1 MTEIY
6 IILLLIILI
15 LVVLMVL
22 ILSQKKNLTQ
32 AIQTKLDQDNQ
43 ENKILTYKQNIE
55 MLEGFDKK
63 VHEMIERNLSFE
75 RETTKNFQD
84 FYQNLT
90 RSLGESFDKQH
101 QVLETRLNK
110 IDTKVNESL
119 EEGFEKTQKTFT
131 NIVERLSK
139 IDEAQKKIEA
149 LSTDIGDLQSVLT
162 DKSARGAFGEVN
174 LNQILKAVF
183 GDKNDRIFRIQHQF
197 STGVRAD
204 AVLFTPEPLGTIAID
219 AKFPLEN
226 YQKMVSF
233 PLNSLESSNYEKIF
247 KADVRKHIDDI
258 SNKYIIH
265 EETSDQALMF
275 LPAEAIFAYIN
286 AYHPDLIAY
295 SQKKRV
301 WITSPTTLMSTLTT
315 IQTIMTNMERDKYA
329 KEIQNE
335 LIKLKLE
342 FDRYRDRWDK
352 LSGSIDRVSKEI
364 KDINVTTQKITNRFD
379 AISNVEYK
387 GIEEIESE

>member
-1 MTEIY
+1 
-6 IILLLIILI
+6 
-15 LVVLMVL
+15 
-22 ILSQKKNLTQ
+22 
-32 AIQTKLDQDNQ
+32 
-43 ENKILTYKQNIE
+43 
-55 MLEGFDKK
+55 
-63 VHEMIERNLSFE
+63 
-75 RETTKNFQD
+75 
-84 FYQNLT
+84 
-90 RSLGESFDKQH
+90 
-101 QVLETRLNK
+101 
-110 IDTKVNESL
+110 
-119 EEGFEKTQKTFT
+119 
-131 NIVERLSK
+131 
-139 IDEAQKKIEA
+139 
-149 LSTDIGDLQSVLT
+149 
-162 DKSARGAFGEVN
+162 
-174 LNQILKAVF
+174 
-183 GDKNDRIFRIQHQF
+183 
-197 STGVRAD
+197 
-204 AVLFTPEPLGTIAID
+204 
-219 AKFPLEN
+219 
-226 YQKMVSF
+226 MVSF